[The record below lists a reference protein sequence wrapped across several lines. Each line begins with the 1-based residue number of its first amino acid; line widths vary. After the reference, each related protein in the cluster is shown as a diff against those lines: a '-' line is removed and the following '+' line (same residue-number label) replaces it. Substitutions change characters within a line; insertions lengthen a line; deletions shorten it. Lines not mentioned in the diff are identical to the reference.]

1 MITAPLPPRLTREE
15 SRLQTRAHLL
25 AAAKRLFV
33 DRGFGATSLR
43 DIAAEAGYTQGAFY
57 SNFASK
63 EALFVEL
70 MQSRSMAQ
78 VADVARALS
87 DPSASGNDI
96 LDALEVWSRTVDAE
110 PEWSVLGVEFK
121 LHGRRNPDFAKAVQ
135 ALLDAHRDGLACCI
149 EQIFARFGKVPPE
162 SPTVLA
168 VSFMGLSQGLSLHE
182 SILSEVPI
190 GHMIMVFLRSLL
202 ASAEPVRSSARPRAQ
217 KN

>member
-1 MITAPLPPRLTREE
+1 MNAAPSSPRRSREE

-33 DRGFGATSLR
+33 EKGFGATSLR

-70 MQSRSMAQ
+70 MRERSKAQ
-78 VADVARALS
+78 VTHIARALG
-87 DPSASGNDI
+87 DPSASAEQI
-96 LDALEVWSRTVDAE
+96 LNALEIWAQTLDAE

-121 LHGRRNPDFAKAVQ
+121 LQGRRNPLFATASE
-135 ALLDAHRDGLACCI
+135 ALLNAHRDGLAYCI
-149 EQIFARFGKVPPE
+149 TQIFARLEKVPPE
-162 SPTVLA
+162 SPAVLA
-168 VSFMGLSQGLSLHE
+168 AAFMGLSQGLALQRPL
-182 SILSEVPI
+182 LSEAPI

-202 ASAEPVRSSARPRAQ
+202 AAAPPA
-217 KN
+217 K